1 MGKKYAVDEEK
12 RDEFTKDYE
21 ELRSIRKLAMKWGI
35 HYETARGAAH
45 RFGIVGEQGAS
56 KRNDY
61 HPKLGIWSD
70 GRVAREL
77 GVSRQAVATARSR
90 RGIPSK
96 VGQAMR
102 SVLEEE

>member
-1 MGKKYAVDEEK
+1 MGRKHAVAEEQ
-12 RDEFTKDYE
+12 RDEFTKDYK
-21 ELRSIRKLAMKWGI
+21 ELGSIQKVAMKWGI

-45 RFGIVGEQGAS
+45 RFGVIGKHGAS
-56 KRNDY
+56 KRDNY

-102 SVLEEE
+102 AVLEEE